1 MTTKKHRVFIDG
13 EAGTTGLQIRQR
25 LAGHDSIELVSIAPE
40 LRKDVAE
47 KNKLMASVDVVILCL
62 PDDAAKET
70 AEIAKGMGC
79 RLLDPSSAHR
89 VDSNWVYGLPELA
102 PGQRDL
108 IRNARNVSNP
118 GCYATGGAVLLRP
131 LSDAQILDQNA
142 TISIAGISGY
152 SGGGNKLIAKYEEAG
167 ERPASGFSL
176 YGLEFKHKHIPE
188 MQHWGRLERRPV
200 FLPGVGKFKQGML
213 VYTTLDHGALNKK
226 VTPQEV
232 HAILAERYEGE
243 AFVRVQPYNELEADT
258 APYLEPEALNGSNN
272 LDIFV
277 FGSSDNGQSA
287 IIARLDNLGKGA
299 SGAAVQNLN
308 LMLGLP
314 EGLAVN
320 LPN

>member
-1 MTTKKHRVFIDG
+1 MSKYKVFIDG

-25 LAGHDSIELVSIAPE
+25 LAGHDSIELVSIAHE

-47 KNKLMASVDVVILCL
+47 KNKLMASSDVVILCL
-62 PDDAAKET
+62 PDEAAKET
-70 AEIAKGMGC
+70 AEAAKGLGC
-79 RLLDPSSAHR
+79 RLLDASSAHR
-89 VDSNWVYGLPELA
+89 VDPDWAYGLPELA

-108 IRNARNVSNP
+108 IRKARNVSNP

-131 LSDAQILDQNA
+131 LSDEQVLDQKA
-142 TISIAGISGY
+142 TISIAGVSGY
-152 SGGGNKLIAKYEEAG
+152 SGGGNKLIAKYEEPSDN
-167 ERPASGFSL
+167 PASGFSL

-188 MQHWGRLERRPV
+188 IQRWGGLERRPV

-213 VYTTLDHGALNKK
+213 VYTTFDHATLNKK
-226 VTPQEV
+226 VSPQDI
-232 HAILAERYEGE
+232 HAILAKRYEGE

-277 FGSSDNGQSA
+277 FGSNDYGHSVV
-287 IIARLDNLGKGA
+287 IARLDNLGKGA

-320 LPN
+320 LPG